1 LSKIQSLPTD
11 LVHLIAAGEVIDSLA
26 AAVRE
31 LIDNALD
38 ARASR
43 LTITVWPESWQ
54 VQVGDNGSGLSRFDL
69 EQAAQPHS
77 TSKIH
82 HLSDLQQ
89 IQTLGFRG
97 EALHSLA
104 QLGQLEICSRPET
117 QLEGWRVV
125 YSPQGQVEQIEP
137 MVMAAG
143 TIVTVREL
151 FAAWPARRQALPTTS
166 QQLKAIQWVIYQAA
180 LCHPQVTWRVQKEVR
195 DGRGQTAEGGVGRWF
210 NIAGAN
216 GAQAILEQI
225 LAKVRPG
232 DLESGRQASSEIV
245 LGLPDRCHRQRPD
258 WVYLAVNGRCVQ
270 VEGEPSHTRLLAPLS
285 PVQQMRQ
292 VSGLIPTLLQAF
304 QQTLPRHRYPVC
316 FVHLQVPPEQIDWN
330 RHPAKTEIYLQNLDH
345 WSAYLTQAVQEILGI
360 THPHSPAATTLIKA
374 AEAQGLYQLT
384 PRQIQTNAPTL
395 TLAAGEA
402 ELSLDA
408 TTAELELSLDPD
420 ASPSITAQFAAEL
433 LSAQLPSEPHLLTL
447 KAVGQIHNTYII
459 AEHPAGIWLVE
470 QHIAHERVLYEQ
482 LLTHWELTEL
492 TPPILLD
499 HLSPGQVEQLQQLG
513 VAIEPFGQQLW
524 SVRSAPALLAKR
536 EDCAAALQELS
547 QGQNLQ
553 AAIVATACR
562 SAIRNGTPLD
572 LAAMQTLLEQWQATR
587 QPRTCPHGRPIY
599 LPLAETSLAR
609 FFRRHWVI
617 GKSHGI

>member
-1 LSKIQSLPTD
+1 LAVIQSLPTD

-31 LIDNALD
+31 LVDNALD
-38 ARASR
+38 AGATR
-43 LTITVWPESWQ
+43 LSITVWPEAWQ
-54 VQVGDNGSGLSRFDL
+54 VQVADNGCGLGRLDL

-82 HLSDLQQ
+82 QLRDLQK

-104 QLGQLEICSRPET
+104 QLGQLEICSRPDP

-125 YSPQGQVEQIEP
+125 YSPQGAVSQLEP

-143 TIVTVREL
+143 TIVTVRHL
-151 FAAWPARRQALPTTS
+151 FADWPARRQALPTAS
-166 QQLKAIQWVIYQAA
+166 QQLKAIQLVIYQAA
-180 LCHPQVTWRVQKEVR
+180 LCHPQVTWRVQ
-195 DGRGQTAEGGVGRWF
+195 RGSSGEHLGTRKLPMHNDPQGVSRWL
-210 NIAGAN
+210 NIAAAN

-225 LAKVRPG
+225 LPSLQTG
-232 DLESGRQASSEIV
+232 DLRSDRQPESEIV

-270 VEGEPSHTRLLAPLS
+270 VEGEPSRTRMLSPLS

-292 VSGLIPTLLQAF
+292 TSGLTPSLLQAF

-316 FVHLQVPPEQIDWN
+316 FVHLQIPPDQIDWN
-330 RHPAKTEIYLQNLDH
+330 CHPAKTEIHLQNLDH
-345 WSAYLTQAVQEILGI
+345 WCAYLTHAVQALLGI
-360 THPHSPAATTLIKA
+360 GESNPIAATTLLKA
-374 AEAQGLYQLT
+374 AEAQGVYQLS
-384 PRQIQTNAPTL
+384 PRQIQPAPT
-395 TLAAGEA
+395 ARSEPAISA
-402 ELSLDA
+402 PA
-408 TTAELELSLDPD
+408 TSA
-420 ASPSITAQFAAEL
+420 ITAQLAAEFLSSSLPTEANL
-433 LSAQLPSEPHLLTL
+433 LPLRAI
-447 KAVGQIHNTYII
+447 GQIHQTYIV
-459 AEHPAGIWLVE
+459 AEHPTGLWLVE

-482 LLTHWELTEL
+482 LLSHWELTEL
-492 TPPILLD
+492 TPPMLLEQ
-499 HLSPGQVEQLQQLG
+499 LTPTQVAQLQQIGLS
-513 VAIEPFGQQLW
+513 IEPFGQQLW
-524 SVRSAPALLAKR
+524 SIRSAPALLAQR
-536 EDCAAALQELS
+536 QDCGDALRELS

-572 LAAMQTLLEQWQATR
+572 LLEMQNLLEQWQACR